1 MVFDI
6 SKRFNRRLALLIT
19 LIMISF
25 CPILLSAQDSLN
37 VRFVGGY
44 PFGSA
49 TGGIVSGLINGTDYV
64 VVSSGSGILVFD
76 VDDPANPAKV
86 GQIISPIKALVPF
99 LHDTLLYIAA
109 QKQGLWIYNVADP
122 SNPVMINRWQPN
134 DSIVQVYVC
143 QNSAY
148 VVSYT
153 RMTILDVSDP
163 HTLVVQGE
171 WTPDSILSYYV
182 YVKDN
187 RVYVCAACAMGMND
201 AMLILDVSDPA
212 LPYEL
217 GRCYLGQFMEV
228 IVEGDYA
235 YVTGWGLRVVDISDP
250 ANPYVVRDYLVD
262 FPVGNPQLKGD
273 CLYVGGMF
281 LYVFDIIVP
290 DDPIL
295 MNCIPCQ
302 TTQITV
308 LHDYLYS
315 MAIDRIEVLDITEP
329 FLPFQISEYEIMYRS
344 HRIEVSDNFAVFCD
358 PAGLFR
364 IIDVTD
370 PQNCFELGKCDINYR
385 FSGFTMAGNNLYVA
399 AHDSGM
405 RVIDISDLAN
415 PHEIGHCYI
424 PGLPPYY
431 SWVRSVCVQGN
442 YAYLGCSGS
451 SGAGGY
457 GFAVCDI
464 ADPANPYLVTG
475 IPYGETLTVWNV
487 VVAGDFAYCSSDD
500 GLRIVNISN
509 PYAPTVIAGCD
520 LQSLGGAIYVSDN
533 YVYLNVGYDP
543 SYLWIIDVSDPYNPL
558 PVSYYY
564 PMRVNDIYV
573 EGIYAYLSDDLT
585 GGGVRIFD
593 VSNPVTPQEVG
604 YYRYKV
610 CGRGVRHSGV
620 SVQGGLIYTAAGDCG
635 LWILD
640 PYGIGIAET
649 GNLSI
654 TSRLKVSTI
663 GRKVELSYLLDVSSA
678 VTISL
683 LDVCGRVV
691 DKFEDRV
698 GPGMHNAGLQP
709 GAAGVYFLRV
719 ETDEW
724 VETRK
729 IILIR

>member
-1 MVFDI
+1 
-6 SKRFNRRLALLIT
+6 LL
-19 LIMISF
+19 
-25 CPILLSAQDSLN
+25 
-37 VRFVGGY
+37 
-44 PFGSA
+44 
-49 TGGIVSGLINGTDYV
+49 
-64 VVSSGSGILVFD
+64 
-76 VDDPANPAKV
+76 
-86 GQIISPIKALVPF
+86 
-99 LHDTLLYIAA
+99 
-109 QKQGLWIYNVADP
+109 IYNVADP

-134 DSIVQVYVC
+134 DSIIQVYVN

-153 RMTILDVSDP
+153 RMTILDVSNP
-163 HTLVVQGE
+163 HSLVVQGE
-171 WTPDSILSYYV
+171 WTPDSVLSYYV

-187 RVYVCAACAMGMND
+187 RAYVCAACAMGMND

-228 IVEGDYA
+228 VVKGNYA

-250 ANPYVVRDYLVD
+250 ANPHVVQSGLVD
-262 FPVGNPQLKGD
+262 FPVGNPQLNGN

-281 LYVFDIIVP
+281 LSVFDISVP
-290 DDPIL
+290 DDPLL

-302 TTQITV
+302 TGIITV

-329 FLPFQISEYEIMYRS
+329 FLPYQIGEYEIMYRS
-344 HRIEVSDNFAVFCD
+344 LRIEVADNFAVFCD

-370 PQNCFELGKCDINYR
+370 PQDCFELGKCDINYR

-399 AHDSGM
+399 SYDSGL

-415 PHEIGHCYI
+415 PYEIGHCYI
-424 PGLPPYY
+424 PGIPPSYFTHAQGI
-431 SWVRSVCVQGN
+431 CIQGN
-442 YAYLGCSGS
+442 YAYLGCSGH

-457 GFAVCDI
+457 GFAVCNV
-464 ADPANPYLVTG
+464 ADPANPYFIAG
-475 IPYGETLTVWNV
+475 IPYAETLQTSNV
-487 VVAGDFAYCSSDD
+487 VVAGDFTYCSSDN
-500 GLRIVNISN
+500 GLKTIDISD
-509 PYAPTVIAGCD
+509 PSAPTVIAGCD
-520 LQSLGGAIYVSDN
+520 LQAFGGAICVSDN
-533 YVYLNVGYDP
+533 YVYLNIGYDP
-543 SYLWIIDVSDPYNPL
+543 SYLWIIDVSDPYNPV

-610 CGRGVRHSGV
+610 CGRGVRHSGI

-640 PYGIGIAET
+640 PYGVGCC
-649 GNLSI
+649 
-654 TSRLKVSTI
+654 VS
-663 GRKVELSYLLDVSSA
+663 GEMRHFDV
-678 VTISL
+678 
-683 LDVCGRVV
+683 
-691 DKFEDRV
+691 
-698 GPGMHNAGLQP
+698 
-709 GAAGVYFLRV
+709 FLV
-719 ETDEW
+719 ETS
-724 VETRK
+724 
-729 IILIR
+729 